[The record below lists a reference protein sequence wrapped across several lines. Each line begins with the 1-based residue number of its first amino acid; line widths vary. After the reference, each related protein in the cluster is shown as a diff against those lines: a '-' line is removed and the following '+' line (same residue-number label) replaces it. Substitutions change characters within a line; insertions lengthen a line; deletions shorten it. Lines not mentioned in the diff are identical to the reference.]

1 MRMQIWQESQARRQ
15 AEILHQEQGQ
25 AEEEVV
31 QWDPSRAVDRVSRS
45 HNGRIRW
52 CWCYRSPQA
61 ASVSCADP

>member
-31 QWDPSRAVDRVSRS
+31 QWDPSHAVDRVSRS
-45 HNGRIRW
+45 HNGRMRW
-52 CWCYRSPQA
+52 CWRCRPSR
-61 ASVSCADP
+61 ASTE